1 MQVRFLT
8 VIKGPIGKMPDFPYG
23 SRLFGGESGIRTYGT
38 VTRLVSRLDKVAA
51 AVAAKRSSRQE
62 IIRRIMGHENPEDV
76 LDHMIASGEITEH
89 QRGDVRFIRR
99 VIVAPVWDTDANG
112 APRLVGR
119 RNVHTGKIERVED

>member
-1 MQVRFLT
+1 
-8 VIKGPIGKMPDFPYG
+8 
-23 SRLFGGESGIRTYGT
+23 
-38 VTRLVSRLDKVAA
+38 
-51 AVAAKRSSRQE
+51 
-62 IIRRIMGHENPEDV
+62 MGHENPEDV